1 MNEEQFWSLIES
13 CVKRDHSVN
22 SSRVVEH
29 YNAISAACGH
39 LSQPDLKEF
48 HSIFYRLREQAR
60 TSPLIEAA
68 FIFSHGQ
75 MDDETVDVFLTGVI
89 MHGREFYLGCLE
101 SPEST
106 LLSMECPQ
114 ELQMYAGINIAFQ
127 QLDQDMGWNY
137 VISVASPTENLAL
150 MKTGIREQKSIE
162 EIVRQEMP
170 SLFMK
175 CWQQDR
181 NI

>member
-1 MNEEQFWSLIES
+1 MDEEKFWSLIES
-13 CVKRDHSVN
+13 CVKRDHSLN
-22 SSRVVEH
+22 SSSVVEH
-29 YNAISAACGH
+29 YNEISAACGH

-48 HSIFYRLREQAR
+48 LSIFYRLREQAR
-60 TSPLIEAA
+60 NSQLAQAA

-89 MHGREFYLGCLE
+89 MHGRELYLGCLE

-137 VISVASPTENLAL
+137 GSAVASSAENLAL
-150 MKTGIREQKSIE
+150 MKTGIRDQQSIE

-170 SLFMK
+170 GLFMK
-175 CWQQDR
+175 YWQ
-181 NI
+181 